1 MKLVIVKLMMS
12 SQNKIVGTLVLDEYR
27 QETTFKYDQE
37 TRRKIGKVRMRYHT
51 ALYGGTLDFYGLRIT
66 RSEAIPEK
74 LQIMRDCLSDLAEI
88 DRGLTAD
95 LVVIPLESD
104 SMVKG
109 EMYSRIVD
117 AIVYQIGNEVTDR
130 IQKALEKGTMLP
142 KVTKD
147 ALLKM
152 LKGVREINVIDDPDV
167 EKKIADIEKLVEG
180 EAIAPLKEYID
191 REVGAVTSRWAYLE
205 G

>member
-1 MKLVIVKLMMS
+1 MKLVIVKLSMA
-12 SQNKIVGTLVLDEYR
+12 SQNKIDETKVLDEYR
-27 QETTFKYDQE
+27 QETTFRYSQE
-37 TRRKIGKVRMRYHT
+37 TRRSIGKVRMRYHT

-74 LQIMRDCLSDLAEI
+74 MQLMEACRKDLQEI
-88 DRGLTAD
+88 DRSLSAD
-95 LVVIPLESD
+95 LLVIPLESD
-104 SMVKG
+104 SMRKG

-117 AIVYQIGNEVTDR
+117 AIVYQIGNEVTER
-130 IQKALEKGTMLP
+130 IQKALEKGTTLP

-152 LKGVREINVIDDPDV
+152 LKEVREINVIEDPDI
-167 EKKIADIEKLVEG
+167 EKKIAEIEKLVEG

-191 REVGAVTSRWAYLE
+191 REVNAVTSRWAFLE

>member
-1 MKLVIVKLMMS
+1 MKLVIVKLSMA
-12 SQNKIVGTLVLDEYR
+12 SQNKIDDTKVIDEYT
-27 QETTFKYDQE
+27 QETTFRYNQE
-37 TRRKIGKVRMRYHT
+37 TRRAIGKVRMRYHT

-66 RSEAIPEK
+66 REESIPEK
-74 LQIMRDCLSDLAEI
+74 RQLMAACVRDLKEI
-88 DRGLTAD
+88 DRALDAD

-104 SMVKG
+104 SMRKG

-117 AIVYQIGNEVTDR
+117 AIVYQIGNEVTER
-130 IQKALEKGTMLP
+130 IKKALEKGTTLP

-152 LKGVREINVIDDPDV
+152 LREVREINVIEDPDI
-167 EKKIADIEKLVEG
+167 ERKIAEIEKLVEG

-191 REVGAVTSRWAYLE
+191 REVSAVTSRWAFLE